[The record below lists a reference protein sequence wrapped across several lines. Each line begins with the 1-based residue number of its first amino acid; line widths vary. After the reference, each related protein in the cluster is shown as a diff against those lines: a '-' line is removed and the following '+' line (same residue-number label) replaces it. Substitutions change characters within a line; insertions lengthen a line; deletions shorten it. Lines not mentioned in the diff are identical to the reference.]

1 VVVAVRIFIP
11 FYKRFCGGASTT
23 HECGFFEGFEAR
35 NTYIAKPFFDTILH
49 NVLECFLGFMNQR

>member
-1 VVVAVRIFIP
+1 VGVHLQLMSV
-11 FYKRFCGGASTT
+11 
-23 HECGFFEGFEAR
+23 GFFEGFEAR